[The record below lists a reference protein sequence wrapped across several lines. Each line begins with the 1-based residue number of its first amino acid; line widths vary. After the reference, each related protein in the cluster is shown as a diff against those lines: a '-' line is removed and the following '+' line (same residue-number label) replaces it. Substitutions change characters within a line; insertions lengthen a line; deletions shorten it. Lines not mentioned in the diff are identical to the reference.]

1 MFKSLTWKQG
11 AMTRCQTRLSA
22 ASTLHSKTCP
32 LLITSFK
39 FFFSNFHGHIIIE
52 IEDTNSIVLK
62 TLVFD

>member
-1 MFKSLTWKQG
+1 
-11 AMTRCQTRLSA
+11 MTRCQTRLSA